1 MFLKGDTEMTDKM
14 SEKEIFSK
22 NLKFFI
28 KQKRL
33 NYKEFAAAIDVK
45 YTTVLDWVNG
55 RNFPR
60 IEKLETI
67 ANFFKIEKSRLLDV
81 QFGSLKTSLDL
92 HKVLNDTLN
101 VIESST
107 IVYYKKVNIDK
118 PNIEF
123 VTRTLTQIL
132 NFLEEDY
139 ETNKK
144 RQEFENML
152 TFLNTKQ
159 EVQNKKQ

>member
-1 MFLKGDTEMTDKM
+1 MTDKM

-33 NYKEFAAAIDVK
+33 NYKEFADAIDTK

-159 EVQNKKQ
+159 EVQNRKQ

>member
-1 MFLKGDTEMTDKM
+1 MTDKM

-144 RQEFENML
+144 RQDFENML